1 MSILYLHCVS
11 HHGNIH
17 HIWDSC
23 IEIHLCFLSYI
34 LNIHLITIYSTYTS
48 FSHLIPYIY
57 VYTHILIYIGSTNL
71 SLEDKKKLED
81 KLEHFKQKLKIAIRK
96 QKQDKLIKYNK
107 KISEIILLLNGGV
120 TEQKGHNSD
129 PFRADDHS
137 EITNETEEESSHF
150 IPLTRRRSLNSKST
164 DITHTNTTNSKSM
177 ATSALPASPVKLAS
191 STDTAA
197 ITTSE
202 PLPTS
207 QPAPA
212 SAAPTTAT
220 TTTTT
225 VPTPAA
231 TPAPRIVG
239 SSDVAFH
246 VRVEPEQTVIIKIKI
261 TLLPSTNYRSWVD
274 PLPFKGSFRVYE
286 CRNEDCVK
294 KIKFIAFV
302 SSPQR
307 ESSFPLLSSRYP
319 SLDFAHHGIDKAASA
334 TSTTLAASTSLTGSV
349 AASPRDRS
357 GSGEGGQYT
366 LDPSFEES
374 KDQPSTFLVTISQ
387 WSSYATRHL
396 YPYYRFNSPLNVL
409 GSCIC

>member
-1 MSILYLHCVS
+1 MHHVYDIYLLQIYLIY
-11 HHGNIH
+11 IH
-17 HIWDSC
+17 
-23 IEIHLCFLSYI
+23 IH
-34 LNIHLITIYSTYTS
+34 
-48 FSHLIPYIY
+48 
-57 VYTHILIYIGSTNL
+57 VYIGSTHL
-71 SLEDKKKLED
+71 SVEDKKKLED

-96 QKQDKLIKYNK
+96 QKQDKHIKYNK
-107 KISEIILLLNGGV
+107 KISEILLLLNGGGSGV
-120 TEQKGHNSD
+120 GEQKGHNSD
-129 PFRADDHS
+129 PFRAADDHS
-137 EITNETEEESSHF
+137 EITNETEEESTHF
-150 IPLTRRRSLNSKST
+150 IPLTRRRSFNNSKST
-164 DITHTNTTNSKSM
+164 DLNHTNITSNKSM
-177 ATSALPASPVKLAS
+177 ATPTLPSPPLALVPTTNTTPA
-191 STDTAA
+191 TAPPPA
-197 ITTSE
+197 PLPIPTPAATTTS
-202 PLPTS
+202 
-207 QPAPA
+207 
-212 SAAPTTAT
+212 T

-225 VPTPAA
+225 TTHLPAPTPAA

-294 KIKFIAFV
+294 KIRFIAFV

-319 SLDFAHHGIDKAASA
+319 SLDFAHHGIERATVT
-334 TSTTLAASTSLTGSV
+334 TSTTLATTSITT
-349 AASPRDRS
+349 SPRDGS
-357 GSGEGGQYT
+357 GSGVGQYT

-409 GSCIC
+409 GMYVIYICC

>member
-1 MSILYLHCVS
+1 MDVY
-11 HHGNIH
+11 
-17 HIWDSC
+17 
-23 IEIHLCFLSYI
+23 IHLCFLSYT
-34 LNIHLITIYSTYTS
+34 LNIHLTTIYSTYTS
-48 FSHLIPYIY
+48 FSHYIPYIY
-57 VYTHILIYIGSTNL
+57 TYTYIYIGCTHL
-71 SLEDKKKLED
+71 SIEDKKKLED

-107 KISEIILLLNGGV
+107 KISEILLLLNSGV
-120 TEQKGHNSD
+120 TDQKGHNYD

-150 IPLTRRRSLNSKST
+150 IPLTRRRSFNSKST
-164 DITHTNTTNSKSM
+164 DITHTNITNSKSM
-177 ATSALPASPVKLAS
+177 ATSALPTPIAPT
-191 STDTAA
+191 TDTA
-197 ITTSE
+197 TTTPPPA
-202 PLPTS
+202 PLPIPT
-207 QPAPA
+207 PAA
-212 SAAPTTAT
+212 TTAT
-220 TTTTT
+220 TTHPPA
-225 VPTPAA
+225 PTPAA

-294 KIKFIAFV
+294 KIRFIAFV

-319 SLDFAHHGIDKAASA
+319 SLDFAHHGIDKATFAA
-334 TSTTLAASTSLTGSV
+334 TSTTLAPSLTGSRAGSV
-349 AASPRDRS
+349 AASPRD
-357 GSGEGGQYT
+357 GSVGQYT

-409 GSCIC
+409 GMHVIIYHTCSHYIRIVYILLSSYIYVI